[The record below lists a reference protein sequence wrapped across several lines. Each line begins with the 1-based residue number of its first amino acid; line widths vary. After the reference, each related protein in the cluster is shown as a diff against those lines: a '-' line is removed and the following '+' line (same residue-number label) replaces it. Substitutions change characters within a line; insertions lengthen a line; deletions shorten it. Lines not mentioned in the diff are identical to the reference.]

1 MKDLN
6 KPKQVHPND
15 VSPHEFLRY
24 VEELETYANKLEKQ
38 LRLYSVSSSKR
49 FCKNDLLNAYQAGAV
64 EMYNKIVNS
73 IQKQTL
79 KGLKQDSEEWL
90 KLYDK

>member
-1 MKDLN
+1 MTKADKILN
-6 KPKQVHPND
+6 KHLTEIEAKYIAD
-15 VSPHEFLRY
+15 KRFLY
-24 VEELETYANKLEKQ
+24 ESLIDAINEALDIS
-38 LRLYSVSSSKR
+38 SVSSSKR
-49 FCKNDLLNAYQAGAV
+49 FCTTDLLNAYQAGAG

-79 KGLKQDSEEWL
+79 KGLKEDSQEWL